1 MCQQQPLLYAG
12 KHVGDVE
19 LPPWAADAQDF
30 MRQMALALESPTV
43 CRSLHC
49 WIDLIFGWRNHGQ
62 AAVAANNIFHHLTYD
77 HMCVR
82 LQGVHWA
89 LC

>member
-1 MCQQQPLLYAG
+1 M
-12 KHVGDVE
+12 E